1 MKDATGA
8 DSYQSQGKYWQGL
21 KATKQIAELPKGEV
35 GERKLKAV
43 DSKWLEKWMSKRI
56 SLERDEF
63 MEEFADFGGRR
74 KIYLESNKTKRIRGK
89 RSGNG
94 RMGVIRIR

>member
-8 DSYQSQGKYWQGL
+8 DSYQSQGKYGHGL

-35 GERKLKAV
+35 GERKLKAE

-63 MEEFADFGGRR
+63 MEEFADFGRRR
-74 KIYLESNKTKRIRGK
+74 KIYLENNKTKRIRGK

-94 RMGVIRIR
+94 TMGVIRIR